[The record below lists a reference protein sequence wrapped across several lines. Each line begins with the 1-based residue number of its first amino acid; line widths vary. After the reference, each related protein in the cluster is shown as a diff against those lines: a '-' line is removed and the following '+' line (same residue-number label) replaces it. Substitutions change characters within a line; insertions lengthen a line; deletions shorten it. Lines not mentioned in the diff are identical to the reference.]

1 MSALNGT
8 DTSAAALPPLVG
20 AARHLHEPG
29 LRAVAWAG
37 VATAGIFVGLRLF
50 ARFRE
55 AGHFFADDY
64 WVVAA
69 FSVLTVNAVL
79 QHLQTGSLYYVM
91 EVSAGRLPVTE
102 DLIIQGNI
110 YVRYEF
116 PIIGLMWTVLWC
128 VKASLLALFWRL
140 FEGLPRYRRVWWGVV
155 VFCALSYIGCWIASA
170 WTCHPPST
178 YFQFGKPCESIDLG
192 DLY

>member
-1 MSALNGT
+1 MSVPNGT
-8 DTSAAALPPLVG
+8 ETAVLPPLVG

-37 VATAGIFVGLRLF
+37 VGTSAIFVFLRLF
-50 ARFRE
+50 TRYRE

-69 FSVLTVNAVL
+69 FTVLAVNAL
-79 QHLQTGSLYYVM
+79 LQTLQTHSLYYVM
-91 EVSAGRLPVTE
+91 EVSAGRLPVSE
-102 DLIIQGNI
+102 DLLIQGNI

-128 VKASLLALFWRL
+128 IKASLLALFWRL
-140 FEGLPRYRRVWWGVV
+140 FEGLPSYRRVWWVVV
-155 VFCALSYIGCWIASA
+155 VFCILSYIGCWIASA

-178 YFQFGKPCESIDLG
+178 YFQFGKKATHCYECC
-192 DLY
+192 